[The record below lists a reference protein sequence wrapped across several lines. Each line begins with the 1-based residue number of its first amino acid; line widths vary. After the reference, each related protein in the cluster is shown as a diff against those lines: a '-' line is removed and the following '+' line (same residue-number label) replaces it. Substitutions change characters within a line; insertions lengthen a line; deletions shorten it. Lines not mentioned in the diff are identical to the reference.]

1 MNKIVILAAAALL
14 LGATG
19 EARAQD
25 WFWGGAYSMSLPTAD
40 TKDFTEGYSFRGVTV
55 EGRKLLN
62 ESASFGL
69 SFGWHVLSDVKSNA
83 TVELSSG
90 ALTGTFYTYTNS
102 FPVFVNAHYYLGQ
115 PAGLRPFVGLNAGGM
130 IIERRAEVGLVAF
143 QETKWHWSAAP
154 EVGIVFPLG
163 WYVRGLISARYH
175 YGLKAGGAP
184 AQSYMTFNIG
194 VASN

>member
-1 MNKIVILAAAALL
+1 MKKIVIVAAAVLL

-25 WFWGGAYSMSLPTAD
+25 WFWGGAYSMSLPLGD
-40 TKDFTEGYSFRGVTV
+40 TKDFNEGYSFRGVTI
-55 EGRKLLN
+55 EGRKLMSDN
-62 ESASFGL
+62 ASFGL
-69 SFGWHVLSDVKSNA
+69 SFGWQVMNDVKTNE

-102 FPVFVNAHYYLGQ
+102 FPIFVNAHYYLGQ
-115 PAGLRPFVGLNAGGM
+115 PASVRPFIGLNAGGM
-130 IIERRAEVGLVAF
+130 IVERRAEVGTVAF
-143 QETKWHWSAAP
+143 QESNWHFAAAP
-154 EVGIVFPLG
+154 EVGVVFPLG

-175 YGLKAGGAP
+175 YGLKSGGAP
-184 AQSYMTFNIG
+184 AQSYMTFNVG